1 MEYGQTGDK
10 QTRRE
15 HFNKIAALL
24 EIEPLLDHTITHLSG
39 GEKKRVALARAILA
53 NPRWLLLDEP
63 FSGLDQSLKDQ
74 ILIYLRRLHQAT
86 AIPMILVS
94 HCPDEIAD
102 LADEVFFMEK
112 GQLTAQGT
120 LTSRGAND
128 SACFCHSQDPKDLQ
142 KIKNW
147 LIKNHSLRL
156 ETYRSTIRA
165 V

>member
-1 MEYGQTGDK
+1 
-10 QTRRE
+10 
-15 HFNKIAALL
+15 
-24 EIEPLLDHTITHLSG
+24 
-39 GEKKRVALARAILA
+39 
-53 NPRWLLLDEP
+53 
-63 FSGLDQSLKDQ
+63 
-74 ILIYLRRLHQAT
+74 
-86 AIPMILVS
+86 MILVS

-120 LTSRGAND
+120 LNFRDVIDG
-128 SACFCHSQDPKDLQ
+128 ACFCHSQDPKDLQ

-156 ETYRSTIRA
+156 ETYRSIIRA